1 MFSVAFVLGFIG
13 SLHCVGMCGP
23 IALALP
29 MGNRNSSGRLL
40 GGLLYN
46 GGRIVTYSWLGLVL
60 GLVGRFLITPTIQ
73 QILTIGFGGAILLY
87 LLLPVK
93 VKLQLSHKGPAQ
105 KFMLALRSRLGI
117 LLRVQTNSSLFGIG
131 LLNGLLP
138 CGMIYMALT
147 TSFITGNAVKG
158 ALFMLSYGLGTLPAM
173 MGAVYFGSLLKQPL
187 RLKLRKA
194 VPAFLALMAVML
206 VLRGLNLGIP
216 YLSPGLP
223 VNNAAVICK

>member
-1 MFSVAFVLGFIG
+1 MLSLALVLGFIG
-13 SLHCVGMCGP
+13 SLHCLGMCGP

-29 MGNRNSSGRLL
+29 MGNRNSIGRLL
-40 GGLLYN
+40 GGLIYN
-46 GGRIVTYSWLGLVL
+46 AGRIATYTWLGLVL
-60 GLVGRFLITPTIQ
+60 GLAGKFLITPTVQ
-73 QILTIGFGGAILLY
+73 QVLTICFGGIILLY
-87 LLLPVK
+87 LVLPVK
-93 VKLQLSHKGPAQ
+93 VKLQLSHTGPAQ
-105 KFMLALRSRLGI
+105 KFMLALRSRLGK
-117 LLRVQTNSSLFGIG
+117 LLSVQTNSSLFGIG

-147 TSFITGNAVKG
+147 TSFITGSAIKG

-173 MGAVYFGSLLKQPL
+173 MGAVYFGSLLTQPL

-194 VPAFLALMAVML
+194 VPAFLALMAIML

-216 YLSPGLP
+216 YLSPSLP